1 MLKRIRFHCVA
12 CLTPFTSPGL
22 LNHTGGVLLFFFY
35 QVSHKPKSI
44 SHAEAASIPYVASTA
59 LSSLVNAAG
68 LCKDSSSNKRQVVV
82 R

>member
-1 MLKRIRFHCVA
+1 MFDSTHQSKPAKSYWRCV
-12 CLTPFTSPGL
+12 
-22 LNHTGGVLLFFFY
+22 VVVFFFF

-82 R
+82 G